1 MYHKAT
7 TEENKKHLR
16 GGNDMTGVLIG
27 LGVYVVVM
35 MFAPCVYYGITGW
48 EKKERLTDMIRG
60 EKDMLTFLVWWW
72 RLLRACR

>member
-1 MYHKAT
+1 MSISLNIENSIFRVYHKAT

-35 MFAPCVYYGITGW
+35 MFAPCVYYGITG
-48 EKKERLTDMIRG
+48 
-60 EKDMLTFLVWWW
+60 
-72 RLLRACR
+72 